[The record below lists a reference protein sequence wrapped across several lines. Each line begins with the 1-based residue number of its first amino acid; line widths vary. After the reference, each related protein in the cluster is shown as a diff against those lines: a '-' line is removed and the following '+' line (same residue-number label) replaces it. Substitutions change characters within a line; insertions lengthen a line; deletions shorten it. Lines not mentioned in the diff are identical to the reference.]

1 MKTPTPSTDA
11 ESAQER
17 TGSPRWKPSQ
27 QLEINA
33 LQSGQWWPFK
43 RANPQVLAYLHKKA
57 KSDAIN
63 NAEEAWL

>member
-1 MKTPTPSTDA
+1 MTTPKPSTDD
-11 ESAQER
+11 ESAPTP
-17 TGSPRWKPSQ
+17 TGSPRWKQSQ